1 MLAPQRPSLS
11 RIFETVLLNQPLP
24 LYANSARLIVKPLPS
39 VTDSRP
45 FVGLLDQALA
55 GQVVHERMA
64 GCFHDA
70 RVLRVN
76 SADEES
82 VNIVLE

>member
-1 MLAPQRPSLS
+1 
-11 RIFETVLLNQPLP
+11 
-24 LYANSARLIVKPLPS
+24 LIVKPLPS